1 MKSLRIGN
9 NTFYYSTTKEILY
22 RVTKEYYLDN
32 VKLFDL
38 VRSKNDEDKEKSIYV
53 DIIKGYKQSF
63 FKMSSDTMDNW
74 KVIIDELKEKY
85 KGGEF
90 EQVVRHINKDSV
102 GEYHEVLMKHIEKV
116 NKIKPTTILGRLLNY
131 SPIDELGYS
140 QPTFFNTF
148 DVVKDAKLIPNNG
161 VQWDRQARNYFNVEY
176 YKEKGS
182 TIGYRFIGFNLQ
194 DVTKNRQIRPDIR
207 KAFDDAP
214 CVHCWTPNK
223 THKKH
228 EIDHKNGRYDDHQVF
243 EYDSQEIDHF
253 QALCREHNLLKRS
266 ACKKCKSNDIRF
278 DATFLGFPVSVTE
291 GTLKYEEQ
299 LGCKGCYLYDP
310 LDFRS
315 QLVLKTK
322 ETCEVL

>member
-1 MKSLRIGN
+1 MNSLRIGN
-9 NTFYYSTTKEILY
+9 NTFYYSTAKEILY
-22 RVTKEYYLDN
+22 KVTKEYYFDN

-38 VRSKNDEDKEKSIYV
+38 VRSKNGEDKEKSIYV
-53 DIIKGYKQSF
+53 DIINGYKESF
-63 FKMSSDTMDNW
+63 FKMSSDTMDIW
-74 KVIIDELKEKY
+74 KTIIDELKLKY
-85 KGGEF
+85 KES
-90 EQVVRHINKDSV
+90 ETEEVISHINKGSV
-102 GEYHEVLMKHIEKV
+102 DDYNEVLSIHIEKV
-116 NKIKPTTILGRLLNY
+116 KKIKPTTILGRLLKY

-140 QPTFFNTF
+140 QPTFFTTF
-148 DVVKDAKLIPNNG
+148 DVVKDVKLIPNNG
-161 VQWDRQARNYFNVEY
+161 VQWDRQVRSYFNVEY

-194 DVTKNRQIRPDIR
+194 DVNKNRQIRIDIR

-223 THKKH
+223 KHKKH

-243 EYDSQEIDHF
+243 DSNSQEINHF

-266 ACKKCKSNDIRF
+266 ACKKCKVNDIRF

-322 ETCEVL
+322 ENNEIQ